1 MPRDKAAY
9 VAKVSKAGNRPE
21 TKNQEVLVEV
31 LVDILDVLD
40 DCLTKLGDIETVL
53 QEQ

>member
-1 MPRDKAAY
+1 MARDKAAY
-9 VAKVSKAGNRPE
+9 IAKVSKTGSRPE

-40 DCLTKLGDIETVL
+40 NCLIKLADIEDAVK
-53 QEQ
+53 EP